1 MSLRSATTRRTIQS
15 SPSNRMM
22 TSKTTMA
29 TWQVATRMQ
38 LTTILKRM
46 MTSIMPLP
54 MTRLAMKSHCQ
65 VVAIIIIT
73 TTV

>member
-22 TSKTTMA
+22 TSKTTTA
-29 TWQVATRMQ
+29 TWQVATCTEP
-38 LTTILKRM
+38 TTIWKRM
-46 MTSIMPLP
+46 MTSIMPLL
-54 MTRLAMKSHCQ
+54 MTLLAMKSHYQ